1 MKLALVSSQSKGL
14 MGGVSF
20 EVKGR
25 VELTPE
31 EQELVRHYKLEGS
44 VVLRKKTRNIW
55 GQLTDVE
62 VSVFVRNLLS
72 GDSFKCKSLDEVIS
86 YRESLISACRNL
98 KAYLNVARTF
108 DNEEIIDIDALVAAG
123 DAGEKDNEV

>member
-25 VELTPE
+25 VDLTPE
-31 EQELVRHYKLEGS
+31 EQQLVRHYKLEGS
-44 VVLRKKTRNIW
+44 VVLKKKAKNIW

-62 VSVFVRNLLS
+62 VSVFVKNLLS

-98 KAYLNVARTF
+98 RAYLDVARTF
-108 DNEEIIDIDALVAAG
+108 DNEVIIDIDALVAAG
-123 DAGEKDNEV
+123 EKDNEE

>member
-1 MKLALVSSQSKGL
+1 MKLAIVSSQSKGL

-25 VELTPE
+25 VELTPQ
-31 EQELVRHYKLEGS
+31 EQELIRHYKLEGT
-44 VVLRKKTRNIW
+44 VVLKKKAKNIW
-55 GQLTDVE
+55 GQVTDVE
-62 VSVFVRNLLS
+62 VSVLVKNLLS

-98 KAYLNVARTF
+98 KSYLDVARTF
-108 DNEEIIDIDALVAAG
+108 DNEEIIDIDALLAS
-123 DAGEKDNEV
+123 GENDNAE

>member
-25 VELTPE
+25 VDLAPE
-31 EQELVRHYKLEGS
+31 EQQLIRHYKLEGS
-44 VVLRKKTRNIW
+44 VVLKKKAKNIW
-55 GQLTDVE
+55 GQVTDMDVA
-62 VSVFVRNLLS
+62 VSVKNLLS

-86 YRESLISACRNL
+86 YRESLITACRNL
-98 KAYLNVARTF
+98 KAYLDVARTF
-108 DNEEIIDIDALVAAG
+108 DNEVIVDIDALLPDG
-123 DAGEKDNEV
+123 DAGENGNVQ

>member
-1 MKLALVSSQSKGL
+1 MKLRLVSGQNKGL

-31 EQELVRHYKLEGS
+31 EQELIRHYKLEGS
-44 VVLRKKTRNIW
+44 VVLKKKAKNIW
-55 GQLTDVE
+55 GQVTDTE
-62 VSVFVRNLLS
+62 VSVLVKNLLS

-98 KAYLNVARTF
+98 KSYLDVARTF
-108 DNEEIIDIDALVAAG
+108 DKEEIIDIDAMLAS
-123 DAGEKDNEV
+123 GENDNAE